1 MRLPHFIAKRYLFA
15 KKSHNVINIISFISM
30 AGIVVGSMGLIIVLS
45 VFNGFGDL
53 VISLYNS
60 FDPDIRITASEGKT
74 FEPDN
79 VNIST
84 VPGVKSVTLS
94 LEESALIK
102 YGDQQFI
109 ATIKGVDSSFLNTT
123 SLRDKI
129 VDGEPILQSGEN
141 NYAITG
147 STIAYYLSLSLE
159 NPFNVLNVYVPKKGK
174 PVSLVNPDEAFNNRV
189 IRPSGVF
196 AIQQDF
202 DSKYV
207 LVPLRFARDIIGE
220 PKRVSSMEVML
231 HPGTDAGQVAEAIQQ
246 QLGKT
251 FKAETRLQQHAMLYR
266 ILKFEK
272 WAVYMILTFIIIIA
286 VFNIIGSL
294 SILIIEK
301 KKDIGILRSLGAN
314 TFQIRNIFVAEGI
327 LITMF
332 GAVTGIALGGLV
344 CFLQMEFGLIKLENA
359 ESFVIDSYPVAM
371 KTLDF
376 IGVFLTVFVIGA
388 IASLYTS
395 RKLIPATE

>member
-60 FDPDIRITASEGKT
+60 FDPDIRITAVEGKT
-74 FEPDN
+74 FDPAKVD
-79 VNIST
+79 VQKIA
-84 VPGVKSVTLS
+84 GVKSVTLS

-109 ATIKGVDSSFLNTT
+109 ATIKGVDSSFLNAT
-123 SLRDKI
+123 SIRDKI
-129 VDGEPILQSGEN
+129 VDGKPVLESGEN
-141 NYAITG
+141 NFAITG
-147 STIAYYLSLSLE
+147 STIAYYLSLSLD

-174 PVSLVNPDEAFNNRV
+174 PVSLVNPEEAFNNRV

-220 PKRVSSMEVML
+220 PNRVSSMEIML
-231 HPGTDAGQVAEAIQQ
+231 HPGTDAGQVAAAIQQ
-246 QLGKT
+246 QVGGS
-251 FKAETRLQQHAMLYR
+251 FKAETRLQQHAVLYR

-314 TFQIRNIFVAEGI
+314 TFQIRNIFISEGV
-327 LITMF
+327 LITMI
-332 GAVTGIALGGLV
+332 GALTGMTLGALV
-344 CFLQMEFGLIKLENA
+344 CFLQQEFGLIKLENA
-359 ESFVIDSYPVAM
+359 ASFVIDSYPVAM
-371 KTLDF
+371 KATDF
-376 IGVFLTVFVIGA
+376 AGVFLTVFVIGA
-388 IASLYTS
+388 VASLYTS
-395 RKLIPATE
+395 RKLIPTAD